1 MTSKKSPVRRNTLRR
16 PPLPRAASSLIYRLR
31 SRGYRIDTK
40 ARTIYIPVGSDVSNL
55 SSDCGSASSSRS
67 NPESYHHDNFCSS
80 PLNRLRSEFG
90 FQLQTCL
97 AEDSSRARV
106 YISGPI
112 AHYDLEERRKAFSAA
127 TRRLRRSGYLPVNP
141 MANGLPQPGDWRQHM
156 RIDIANLLRCQYIY
170 LLDGWQYSKGCRL
183 ELDVAMSCGL
193 HILNP

>member
-1 MTSKKSPVRRNTLRR
+1 MTSKKNPVRRNTLRR

-40 ARTIYIPVGSDVSNL
+40 ARALYIPVGS
-55 SSDCGSASSSRS
+55 SSHNSSL
-67 NPESYHHDNFCSS
+67 PSS
-80 PLNRLRSEFG
+80 LTRLRTEFG

-112 AHYDLEERRKAFSAA
+112 AHYDLEERKKAFSAA